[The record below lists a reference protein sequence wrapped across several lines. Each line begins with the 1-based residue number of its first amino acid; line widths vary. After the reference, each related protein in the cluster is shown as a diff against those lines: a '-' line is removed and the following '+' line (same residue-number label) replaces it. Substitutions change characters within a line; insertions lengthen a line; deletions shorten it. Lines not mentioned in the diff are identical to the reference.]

1 MESIVKSSNK
11 RFSSPKDLDNI
22 DESEAKKIYN
32 IVTDIRIKT
41 HQENKRYFTN
51 VATILSYKKI
61 LKLQI
66 AEREFK
72 KELFRKLRHLKGK
85 PEDN

>member
-1 MESIVKSSNK
+1 MESIVKNPNK

-72 KELFRKLRHLKGK
+72 KELFRKLRHLKGR